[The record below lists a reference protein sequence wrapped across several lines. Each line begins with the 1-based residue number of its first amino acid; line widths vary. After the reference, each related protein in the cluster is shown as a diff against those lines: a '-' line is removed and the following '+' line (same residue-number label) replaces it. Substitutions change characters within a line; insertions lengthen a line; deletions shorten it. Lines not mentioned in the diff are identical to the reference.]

1 MQLIWSVSGLG
12 ISTVTIMSVVFI
24 LTEFSD
30 AGWVSPMLGTI
41 CGILIPGTMANAI
54 DRYGLVPSQSEEAYR
69 LTYDEAVEQACQL
82 ALLDRINT
90 VLNKETELEPMI
102 RLFVEAI
109 VETSGYTMV
118 GLYLINGNVLEVQ
131 HCHGYEKEASLGHI
145 STDTG
150 VNGRVVRT
158 EQGVRLEDVHADPDF
173 ISGVD
178 GIISEICVPL
188 KDNEGV
194 IRTLCVDS
202 MGDINLTKRDLS
214 LIQAIGDQVSRAIGR
229 ARLYSS
235 LSQQEENLRLT
246 LDAVNLGI
254 WIRNLETNELQMN
267 ERFCRIYA
275 IASDSESEAFPF
287 YRYSDD

>member
-1 MQLIWSVSGLG
+1 MQLLWSVSGLR

-24 LTEFSD
+24 LPEFSD

-41 CGILIPGTMANAI
+41 CGILIPGTMAHTI

-109 VETSGYTMV
+109 IETSGYTMV

-131 HCHGYEKEASLGHI
+131 HNNGYEKEASLGHI
-145 STDTG
+145 SIDTG

-173 ISGVD
+173 ISG
-178 GIISEICVPL
+178 
-188 KDNEGV
+188 
-194 IRTLCVDS
+194 
-202 MGDINLTKRDLS
+202 
-214 LIQAIGDQVSRAIGR
+214 
-229 ARLYSS
+229 
-235 LSQQEENLRLT
+235 
-246 LDAVNLGI
+246 LDV
-254 WIRNLETNELQMN
+254 
-267 ERFCRIYA
+267 
-275 IASDSESEAFPF
+275 ASYPKYVFP
-287 YRYSDD
+287 